1 MRRTGGPSGPPRTET
16 ERPAGRARRGEIGTP
31 TPGKAAPMHSLY
43 WRIFLTFWLALAL
56 ILIGTV
62 TVAVNVAAQRRADS
76 TWALRG
82 QLYGQAVHAFEAGG
96 PEGVKSWLQGLAPSE
111 MFNRTF
117 VVLPSGKEMLGRP
130 LPAFLR
136 GPADVSDSSGA
147 AASYAPINPLGG
159 ALVLASPDGE
169 TYHVLVGPIRQA
181 PRLFGELEQP
191 GVPLATLLLALVV
204 SAVVCFLLARYLVAP
219 VDRLR
224 HAMRRM
230 ACGDLDVRVSQSM
243 RGRQDDLGLLA
254 KDLDSMAERVRNLL
268 ESKQQ
273 LLRDVSHELR
283 SPLAR
288 LQLAL
293 SLARRQDNPAERHL
307 ARIACEADRLE
318 QLIARTLALARLER
332 PAGGV
337 ERSRVDIS
345 ELLQNI
351 VADVAIEAEAQGC
364 SVSLQAEGGLEVSG
378 DIELLRSSF
387 ENVIRNAVRY
397 SPPGTQVGITA
408 RRAQQPEGRDPSVE
422 VIVHDQGPGV
432 PEKDLELIFEPF
444 YRVDAARD
452 RAGGGE
458 GLGLAIAARA
468 VGLHGGV
475 IEARNKKPGG
485 LVVSVLLPALVRPDA
500 PVVAESESGAATS
513 AAA

>member
-1 MRRTGGPSGPPRTET
+1 MN
-16 ERPAGRARRGEIGTP
+16 
-31 TPGKAAPMHSLY
+31 SLY

-56 ILIGTV
+56 ILVGTV
-62 TVAVNVAAQRRADS
+62 TVAVNVAAQRRAES
-76 TWALRG
+76 PWVQRG
-82 QLYGQAVHAFEAGG
+82 QLYAQAARAFEAGG
-96 PEGVKSWLQGLAPSE
+96 PQAVKSWLENLSPAE
-111 MFNRTF
+111 LLNRTF
-117 VVLPSGKEMLGRP
+117 VVEPSGKEILGRP
-130 LPAFLR
+130 LPRFLR
-136 GPADVSDSSGA
+136 GPNDGGDSNS
-147 AASYAPINPLGG
+147 SSTSAPIAPVGG
-159 ALVLASPDGE
+159 ALVLVGPNGG

-191 GVPLATLLLALVV
+191 GVPAATLFLALVV

-224 HAMRRM
+224 RATRRM
-230 ACGDLDVRVSQSM
+230 AGGDLDVRVSQSM

-254 KDLDSMAERVRNLL
+254 TDLDTMAERVRNLL

-318 QLIARTLALARLER
+318 QLIARTLKLARLER
-332 PAGGV
+332 PADSV
-337 ERSRVDIS
+337 ECTPVDIGA
-345 ELLQNI
+345 LLQSI
-351 VADVAIEAEAQGC
+351 VDDVAIEADAQGC
-364 SVSLQAEGGLEVSG
+364 AVTVQAQSGLEVSG
-378 DIELLRSSF
+378 DAELLRSSF

-397 SPPGTQVGITA
+397 SPAGAQVGITA
-408 RRAQQPEGRDPSVE
+408 RHTQGLAQREECVE
-422 VIVHDQGPGV
+422 VIIYDQGPGV

-468 VGLHGGV
+468 VALHKGA
-475 IEARNKKPGG
+475 IEARNLQSGG
-485 LVVSVLLPALVRPDA
+485 LAVSVILPSLERKGGGRTEP
-500 PVVAESESGAATS
+500 SEAVAAT
-513 AAA
+513 ARLRRAE